1 MPIMNSGSQVRK
13 SLGKETGLFNG
24 EILKFFETTALNKVT
39 DSTVFLLI
47 VLHLGRW
54 E

>member
-13 SLGKETGLFNG
+13 SLGKKTGLFNG
-24 EILKFFETTALNKVT
+24 ELLKISETTALNKVT

-47 VLHLGRW
+47 VLHLGR
-54 E
+54 

>member
-1 MPIMNSGSQVRK
+1 MKK
-13 SLGKETGLFNG
+13 SLGKKTGLFNG
-24 EILKFFETTALNKVT
+24 EIPKNSETTAPNKVT

-47 VLHLGRW
+47 VLHVGRW